1 LRRWVWVFPLLVLA
15 EFAARPPLLDRALS
29 PFDAAGAAVAL
40 LLWPALRWLPVSR
53 YLVLFAFAALVT
65 LVRLAPFAFIGLPE
79 AFGWMPFKAM
89 TGASIAV
96 DVRTL
101 CADGFLYGGLIWLL
115 TVAGLRLG
123 LATALT
129 AALLLGLSVAQ
140 TFQPGPP
147 GEITDAVI
155 ALAVDGVLA
164 LLREDGAEQSR
175 AG

>member
-1 LRRWVWVFPLLVLA
+1 VVVVRVA
-15 EFAARPPLLDRALS
+15 
-29 PFDAAGAAVAL
+29 PFDFVGL
-40 LLWPALRWLPVSR
+40 PHGFGWLPFQS
-53 YLVLFAFAALVT
+53 LMNGSTAQ
-65 LVRLAPFAFIGLPE
+65 LVRGIFSDA
-79 AFGWMPFKAM
+79 
-89 TGASIAV
+89 
-96 DVRTL
+96 
-101 CADGFLYGGLIWLL
+101 FLYGGLIWLL

-155 ALAVDGVLA
+155 ALAVGGVLA